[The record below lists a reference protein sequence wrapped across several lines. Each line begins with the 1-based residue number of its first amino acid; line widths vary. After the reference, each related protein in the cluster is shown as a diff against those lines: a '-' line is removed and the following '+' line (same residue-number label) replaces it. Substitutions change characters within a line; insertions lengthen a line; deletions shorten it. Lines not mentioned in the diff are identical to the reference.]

1 MRAATLGRTQHHPLR
16 QSELAGKLHSL
27 SHLFSEEVL
36 IADVPAKRTRMHVVS
51 PLEIRTPIVRSF
63 VDTGD
68 HPCTRVILK
77 LLSVM
82 FGQVGRV
89 DDVLN
94 SIAQQND

>member
-1 MRAATLGRTQHHPLR
+1 MNQPRKFVCEVRFIRPTSRSIVMADESVSAAAR
-16 QSELAGKLHSL
+16 
-27 SHLFSEEVL
+27 
-36 IADVPAKRTRMHVVS
+36 
-51 PLEIRTPIVRSF
+51 
-63 VDTGD
+63 
-68 HPCTRVILK
+68 TRVILK